1 MLSAELSRL
10 RERKSRMRMEI
21 EPRGSVDLSLCCQS
35 RMGEGGIVPPHS
47 VLAPGTALE
56 LLRSSALPSAQVN
69 GIVGVWKSAR
79 NKKET

>member
-1 MLSAELSRL
+1 
-10 RERKSRMRMEI
+10 
-21 EPRGSVDLSLCCQS
+21 
-35 RMGEGGIVPPHS
+35 
-47 VLAPGTALE
+47 LAPGTALE